1 LPVDYEPFTGPW
13 GRPQPDGPGS
23 RIITLATLAIYLLTT
38 GDEQKIAYVKR
49 ALYPGTPSEGIEYAG
64 VIKGDLEYVATSW
77 RKYGFDLWEEVSGRH
92 FYTLLTLRTALFL
105 GARLATQLGDV
116 SASTRYMAAA
126 DEIDPYLRR
135 FWDDERGIM
144 KVTIDFGKEPEAGAH
159 SGTSD
164 GHDSVVAQQ
173 QQQEQQAQ
181 TQQATKAEKEEE
193 TGVDAEW
200 HKLEKVVKAD
210 ETHGKTSGLDTAV
223 ILAVLHA
230 GRGTPWA
237 RITTGID
244 AVADPPFENASKVLS
259 TLVELMDQFSVR
271 YPLNAGRR
279 ANGQAVALGRY
290 DEDVYDGVHMS
301 VAHPWYLCTLGA
313 AEFLFLLV
321 SDLTAM
327 TRSPTPPTMLPLTP
341 LLHSTLTR
349 LLPTLSPPLPAVN
362 SALSPSDPAFKALV
376 CALLTL
382 GDSFISI
389 VQEFVGQGGHLS
401 EQFERDG
408 VPRGSEPH
416 EGGLIED
423 SKRDYSDGKNGEGEV
438 EAIGRGA
445 RDLSWSYAA
454 WITCLD
460 ERQRAV
466 IGAERAGLT
475 TAAGKGKAVAAL

>member
-1 LPVDYEPFTGPW
+1 M
-13 GRPQPDGPGS
+13 
-23 RIITLATLAIYLLTT
+23 
-38 GDEQKIAYVKR
+38 AYVKR
-49 ALYPGTPSEGIEYAG
+49 ALYPGTPSEGIEHAG

-105 GARLATQLGDV
+105 GARLANQLGD
-116 SASTRYMAAA
+116 AGPATRYMAAA

-144 KVTIDFGKEPEAGAH
+144 KVTIDFGKEPDAGAH

-164 GHDSVVAQQ
+164 GRDSVVAQQ
-173 QQQEQQAQ
+173 QQQEEQ
-181 TQQATKAEKEEE
+181 TQQAVKAEQEEEE
-193 TGVDAEW
+193 TGADAEW

-237 RITTGID
+237 RITTSVD
-244 AVADPPFENASKVLS
+244 AVADPPFESATKVLS

-327 TRSPTPPTMLPLTP
+327 SRSPTPTTMLPLTP

-376 CALLTL
+376 CALLAL

-466 IGAERAGLT
+466 VGAERAGLT
-475 TAAGKGKAVAAL
+475 AKGKAVAVL

>member
-1 LPVDYEPFTGPW
+1 M
-13 GRPQPDGPGS
+13 
-23 RIITLATLAIYLLTT
+23 
-38 GDEQKIAYVKR
+38 
-49 ALYPGTPSEGIEYAG
+49 
-64 VIKGDLEYVATSW
+64 IKGDLEYVATSW

-92 FYTLLTLRTALFL
+92 FYTLLTIRTALFL

-135 FWDDERGIM
+135 FWDDERGVM

-164 GHDSVVAQQ
+164 GRDSVVAQE
-173 QQQEQQAQ
+173 QQQEEQAQ
-181 TQQATKAEKEEE
+181 TQQGAKAEGEREEE
-193 TGVDAEW
+193 TAGADAEW

-223 ILAVLHA
+223 VLAVLHA

-237 RITTGID
+237 RITTSVD
-244 AVADPPFENASKVLS
+244 AVTDPPFESATKVLS

-327 TRSPTPPTMLPLTP
+327 SRSPTPTTMLPLTP

-349 LLPTLSPPLPAVN
+349 LLPTLNPPLPAVN

-376 CALLTL
+376 CGLLAL
-382 GDSFISI
+382 GDSFIAI

-416 EGGLIED
+416 AGGQIED

-466 IGAERAGLT
+466 VGAERAGLT
-475 TAAGKGKAVAAL
+475 TKGKAVAAL